1 MDAGRTSGRVSMVAV
16 KVGIVTQHGGHR
28 LLLSADSTHLETPPV
43 EHLFFYLGL
52 GALAGFEVIE
62 WPLALLLMAGHALID
77 ATNRPGLHA
86 LGEAM
91 EEA

>member
-1 MDAGRTSGRVSMVAV
+1 MVAL

-28 LLLSADSTHLETPPV
+28 LLLSADSAHVETPPL
-43 EHLFFYLGL
+43 EHVFFYLGL

-77 ATNRPGLHA
+77 ATSRPGLHE
-86 LGEAM
+86 LGEAL